1 MGFELQ
7 YSGSNDKAARH
18 RRISMKG
25 NIWKWLWMSLFLI
38 VASAQISAAD
48 PLKAPAGTNYIIGP
62 GDVLIISI
70 WKDESLTQEVV
81 VLPDGTISFPLIGL
95 VKAEGK
101 SITDLKT
108 EIEKRIKKFVPD
120 PVLWVSVKNMNSSYI
135 YVLGRV
141 NIPGRFLLNSQV
153 SVLQALAI
161 AGGVTPFASS
171 NDIKVFREEGGIT
184 ILLPFHYDSVIKG
197 KHLEENVSLKRGDV
211 VIVP

>member
-1 MGFELQ
+1 MKRNCWKLLLISVFFLVV
-7 YSGSNDKAARH
+7 SGQSYAAEP
-18 RRISMKG
+18 
-25 NIWKWLWMSLFLI
+25 
-38 VASAQISAAD
+38 Q
-48 PLKAPAGTNYIIGP
+48 KAPAETNYIIGP

-101 SITDLKT
+101 TITDLKA

-120 PVLWVSVKNMNSSYI
+120 PVLWVSVKSMNSSYI

-141 NIPGRFLLNSQV
+141 NNPGRFLLNSQV
-153 SVLQALAI
+153 SILQALAI
-161 AGGVTPFASS
+161 AGGVTAFASN
-171 NDIKVFREEGGIT
+171 NDIKVFRQERGVT

-197 KHLEENVSLKRGDV
+197 KHIEENVPLKRGDV

>member
-1 MGFELQ
+1 MGHQ
-7 YSGSNDKAARH
+7 AS
-18 RRISMKG
+18 I
-25 NIWKWLWMSLFLI
+25 FLI
-38 VASAQISAAD
+38 VVLGQSYAAE
-48 PLKAPAGTNYIIGP
+48 PQKAPAETNYIIGP

-95 VKAEGK
+95 IKAEGK
-101 SITDLKT
+101 TITDLKT

-120 PVLWVSVKNMNSSYI
+120 PVLWVSVKSMNSSYI

-141 NIPGRFLLNSQV
+141 NNPGRFLLNSQV
-153 SVLQALAI
+153 SILQALAI
-161 AGGVTPFASS
+161 AGGVNPFASN
-171 NDIKVFREEGGIT
+171 NDIKVFRQEGGVT

-197 KHLEENVSLKRGDV
+197 KHIEENVSLKRGDV

>member
-1 MGFELQ
+1 MKKNCLKLLLISIFLLVVLGQ
-7 YSGSNDKAARH
+7 SYAAEP
-18 RRISMKG
+18 
-25 NIWKWLWMSLFLI
+25 
-38 VASAQISAAD
+38 Q
-48 PLKAPAGTNYIIGP
+48 KAPAETNYIIGP

-95 VKAEGK
+95 IKAEGK
-101 SITDLKT
+101 TITDLKT

-120 PVLWVSVKNMNSSYI
+120 PVLWVSVKSMNSSYI

-141 NIPGRFLLNSQV
+141 NNPGRFLLNSQV
-153 SVLQALAI
+153 SILQALAI
-161 AGGVTPFASS
+161 AGGVNPFASN
-171 NDIKVFREEGGIT
+171 NDIKVFRQEGGVT

-197 KHLEENVSLKRGDV
+197 KHIEENVSLKRGDV